1 LDYDSSSFKR
11 SYLCISSWGQNKY
24 RNGWIKIE
32 KRIKNIFSRCDNVYV
47 DIDAAKLL
55 GIEYLS
61 TKLNINSI
69 KVVMESN
76 LPVKDL
82 SGMLTDRDSGDFIA
96 KPFAVY
102 FIAFEIN
109 DNFLITLGICS
120 DGKINEHY
128 RFEKMTFYHFNNK
141 TYTQCP
147 SENYV

>member
-1 LDYDSSSFKR
+1 MDL
-11 SYLCISSWGQNKY
+11 
-24 RNGWIKIE
+24 KIE